1 MFPEQ
6 KQIMQTTCSSLIK
19 FSSVTFW
26 PIRRFKKQ
34 NLFRKLNPSPAIGR
48 NSKGV
53 DKGSLSAFTI
63 RADFFGLN
71 VGVYRYQ

>member
-1 MFPEQ
+1 M
-6 KQIMQTTCSSLIK
+6 KTTCSSLIQ
-19 FSSVTFW
+19 FSSVIFL
-26 PIRRFKKQ
+26 PIRRFKKTK

-53 DKGSLSAFTI
+53 DKGSLSAFTV

-71 VGVYRYQ
+71 LGVYR